1 MARRGIRSTREI
13 AGHDDPLRHSS
24 IIFRRFDRSG
34 ALAGAVGPGL
44 GRWAHSRTA
53 MRLRKRCARQRSYW
67 GPSPIDQHANRGDRR
82 VAGKHSSSPAP
93 VRIRVRDM
101 ARAASGTC
109 RTVPSTVAEPPSPA
123 AGRSTASRKGP
134 CEAISAEWMRAPIRF
149 DCKPRRR
156 RREGA
161 AERPRQNARWKDGW
175 QSLVETPKRLPI
187 SLRLELVPTRH
198 RTPPACWHHAIENLK
213 YLLSIRLRLQ
223 PRPHVSP
230 KHR

>member
-44 GRWAHSRTA
+44 GRSAHSRTA
-53 MRLRKRCARQRSYW
+53 MQLRKRCARQRSYW

-82 VAGKHSSSPAP
+82 VAGKHSSSPAAFAIWRGRRP
-93 VRIRVRDM
+93 ERVGQ
-101 ARAASGTC
+101 S
-109 RTVPSTVAEPPSPA
+109 PPTVAEPPSPA
-123 AGRSTASRKGP
+123 AGRSTASRKSP

-198 RTPPACWHHAIENLK
+198 RTPPACWHHAVENLK